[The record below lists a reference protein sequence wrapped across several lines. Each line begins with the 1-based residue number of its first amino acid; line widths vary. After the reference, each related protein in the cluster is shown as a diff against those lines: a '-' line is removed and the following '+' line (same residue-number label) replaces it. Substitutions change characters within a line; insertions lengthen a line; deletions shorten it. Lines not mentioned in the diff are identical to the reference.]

1 MSTFKWEGRVAL
13 VTGAASGIGRAIARA
28 LSGQGCQLILCDI
41 DAAGL
46 EAIGDEVS
54 CMHHA
59 VVDVGDP
66 EAMRSFAEDVHRQV
80 SGVDILVNNA
90 GIAVAGRLVDVPL
103 EDWRKIVDVNL
114 YGVIHGCH
122 YFVPPMV
129 QRQRGHI
136 INIASAA
143 GLVAATGMSAYAMT
157 KFGVVGLSE
166 SLRRELGPE
175 GIGVS
180 TICPGFIATNIMDE
194 ARMHGFDEAPGLKQR
209 LRSLVT
215 QHGAPVEQVA
225 AAVLDAVA
233 KNKGLVPVTA
243 TAWALFYGKR
253 VAPGLIDVFDRLV
266 NWRLNRP

>member
-28 LSGQGCQLILCDI
+28 LGAQGCRLVLCDI
-41 DAAGL
+41 DEAGL
-46 EAIGDEVS
+46 NAISDEVNCIHRS
-54 CMHHA
+54 

-66 EAMRSFAEDVHRQV
+66 EAMQAFAEEVHRQV
-80 SGVDILVNNA
+80 PAVDILVNNA

-103 EDWRKIVDVNL
+103 EDWRKVVDVNL

-129 QRQRGHI
+129 QQQRGHI
-136 INIASAA
+136 VNIASAA
-143 GLVAATGMSAYAMT
+143 GFVAATGMSAYAMT

-175 GIGVS
+175 GVGVS
-180 TICPGFIATNIMDE
+180 TICPGFIATNIMDG
-194 ARMHGFDEAPGLKQR
+194 ARMHGFDETPGLKQR
-209 LRSLVT
+209 LRSIVSH
-215 QHGAPVEQVA
+215 HGAPVELVA

-233 KNKGLVPVTA
+233 KNKGLVPVTT

-253 VAPGLIDVFDRLV
+253 VAPGLIDVFDRFV